1 LYAATGQVGF
11 MATQRVDGKLVL
23 AEAVK
28 ILQQKAS

>member
-1 LYAATGQVGF
+1 

-23 AEAVK
+23 SEAVK